1 MVDGLEG
8 VVQFAGDTHLGVSA
22 SRSRFHN
29 RLGIGEVQIAITWKS
44 SGIGRLT
51 SNTTTAAATTTK
63 KRKKSSA
70 QKLKKENEITR

>member
-1 MVDGLEG
+1 VVDGLEG

-51 SNTTTAAATTTK
+51 SNTTTTATTTT
-63 KRKKSSA
+63 KRKKSSTEVE
-70 QKLKKENEITR
+70 KRE